1 MSLSSRT
8 NPGFIGLV
16 AANTILATAMPM
28 LIILGGLA
36 GLELASSPT
45 LVTLPP
51 AVQMLAGLLATA
63 PFAGLMGR
71 YGRRT
76 GFMVGG
82 TCAVIGGV
90 LCALAMLQSS
100 FILLCLGHMA
110 LGAALACYQYFRFAV
125 AEVVTKEW
133 QPVAISIML
142 TSGLV
147 AAFSGPELFIWSRNS
162 IEAAPLSGAYVSI
175 SVFSLI
181 GMLPLLMVKSSRPSI
196 GDTAQPLRLE
206 NKLNAIARGPI
217 LGAIV
222 IGAVSQ
228 GIMVLLMSPTPLA
241 MIGCGF
247 SEDTA
252 GDVIRWHVIAM
263 FAPSFVTGFLIKKY
277 GTRTIAI
284 LGLLLT
290 LISAGLA
297 ASGLSLMHFYGSLII
312 LGIGWNFSII
322 ASTNLIVEAASD
334 AEKAFVQGTNNTVI
348 ALISTLFAF
357 GSGAIVAHLGW
368 TILAIAAIPVLVISL
383 AYAALIRFEEAPAN
397 EGELPT

>member
-1 MSLSSRT
+1 MSLSSRI
-8 NPGFIGLV
+8 NSGFIGLV

-36 GLELASSPT
+36 GLELAPNPT

-51 AVQMLAGLLATA
+51 AVQMLAGLMTTA

-71 YGRRT
+71 YGRKT

-82 TCAVIGGV
+82 ACAVLGGV
-90 LCALAMLQSS
+90 MCALAMLQYS
-100 FILLCLGHMA
+100 FILLCFGHMA

-125 AEVVTKEW
+125 AEVVSKEW

-142 TSGLV
+142 TSGLA

-162 IEAAPLSGAYVSI
+162 IGAAPLAGAYLAI
-175 SVFSLI
+175 SLFSLI
-181 GMLPLLMVKSSRPSI
+181 GMLPLLMVKSSRPFTK
-196 GDTAQPLRLE
+196 DTRPGLCLKD
-206 NKLNAIARGPI
+206 KLNAITRGPI
-217 LGAIV
+217 LGAII

-241 MIGCGF
+241 MIACGF

-252 GDVIRWHVIAM
+252 SDVIRWHVIAM
-263 FAPSFVTGFLIKKY
+263 FAPSFVTGLLIKRY
-277 GTRTIAI
+277 GTRRIAI

-297 ASGLSLMHFYGSLII
+297 ASGLSLIYFYGSLVI

-322 ASTNLIVEAASD
+322 AATNLIVEAASD

-357 GSGAIVAHLGW
+357 GSGAIVSHLGW
-368 TILAIAAIPVLVISL
+368 TILASAAIPVLVASL
-383 AYAALIRFEEAPAN
+383 VYATLMRFEEAPAN